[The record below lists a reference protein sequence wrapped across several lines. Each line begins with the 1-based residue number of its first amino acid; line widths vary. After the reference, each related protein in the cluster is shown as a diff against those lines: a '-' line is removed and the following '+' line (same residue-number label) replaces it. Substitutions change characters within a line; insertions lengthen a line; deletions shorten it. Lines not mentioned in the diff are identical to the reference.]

1 MHHPPFVTGV
11 PAWDALGPVAD
22 RRALAETIERHP
34 QVRRLAA
41 GHVHRT
47 ITGVVAGR
55 PAVVV
60 PSTYVQVRLNF
71 DSHEVELTAESA
83 GFTLHAVVDGELI
96 PTCSRCMGRDVARMD
111 EPTIR
116 PARLGD
122 VAALSALAK
131 RTWADAFGGSV
142 DPDGAAAELDET
154 RSEAYFAQALRD
166 KTILVAEADRALLG
180 YVQFGDVAIPEVD
193 AQPGDRLGIRDRRD
207 DNLHCRLRGDGGRGD
222 AARSERCR
230 PPIVNASLY
239 RRLVAARRS

>member
-83 GFTLHAVVDGELI
+83 GFALHAVVDGELI
-96 PTCSRCMGRDVARMD
+96 STCSRCIGRDVARMD
-111 EPTIR
+111 E
-116 PARLGD
+116 
-122 VAALSALAK
+122 
-131 RTWADAFGGSV
+131 
-142 DPDGAAAELDET
+142 
-154 RSEAYFAQALRD
+154 QALRE
-166 KTILVAEADRALLG
+166 KTILVAEADGALLG

-193 AQPGDRLGIRDRRD
+193 A
-207 DNLHCRLRGDGGRGD
+207 
-222 AARSERCR
+222 
-230 PPIVNASLY
+230 
-239 RRLVAARRS
+239 